1 MWALSISDR
10 KCSGDTQGNGDV
22 EKRGWGKGGSRT
34 KKQDADG
41 LIRVAE
47 AERRAQKRPL
57 I

>member
-1 MWALSISDR
+1 MKTLKKETGGR
-10 KCSGDTQGNGDV
+10 EVVELRNSGEAAEQLCATN
-22 EKRGWGKGGSRT
+22 
-34 KKQDADG
+34 G